1 MPGIPL
7 GQGVYNRLDDPRI
20 PLKNMYFE
28 QTPTNLTDQVSLT
41 SRPGLSTFISEG
53 LGDGPV
59 RGVCRDDG
67 TLSNYLFVVSG
78 SSLYVRT
85 ISGSVIASLGAITGS
100 DRVVMASNVEKV
112 LIASGTLL
120 YEADSASLSTVT
132 VPDDAPVSSVAYL
145 NNYFLILV
153 DGQRVYFS
161 DVAGT
166 TFNAL
171 DYFSADSSP
180 ADLKNIAVT
189 GDELWMFGRS
199 TVEVFA
205 PTGNADL
212 PFQRVPGRVFPVG
225 IYEYGRDAV
234 VKTDYGVVWVG
245 KEGIVYR
252 SGSSPIQISDESVE
266 QAITKAA
273 KNSAEMFAWHYVAE
287 GRSVYVLN
295 IDDGDDGITFAWDIK
310 TGKWTQYASYTFPLW
325 NVWSSARGFDGSY
338 YVGDTTA
345 GKVWK
350 IEPTLTTD
358 GDQPIICEWSGL
370 IERNTPMR
378 CNAVILDCSVGI
390 GTADYPDNVPT
401 VQLRTSDNRGKTY
414 GSWLTELLGRMG
426 DFNRQIYWT
435 RLGIMS
441 SPGRIFHF
449 RTAPP
454 ARFTVRKARY
464 NDSTR

>member
-1 MPGIPL
+1 MPSIPL
-7 GQGVYNRLDDPRI
+7 GQAIYTRLDDPRI

-41 SRPGLSTFISEG
+41 SRPGLSEFIGSE

-59 RGVCRDDG
+59 RGLCRDDG
-67 TLSNYLFVVSG
+67 ELSDKLFVVSG
-78 SSLYVRT
+78 GNLYVRT
-85 ISGSVIASLGAITGS
+85 ISGTGITNLGAITGS
-100 DRVVMASNVEKV
+100 TRCVLASNVEKV
-112 LIASGTLL
+112 LIATGSTL
-120 YEADSASLSTVT
+120 YSTDGATLSTVS
-132 VPDDAPVSSVAYL
+132 VPDSAPVSSVAFL

-161 DVAGT
+161 DVAGI
-166 TFNAL
+166 TFSAL

-180 ADLKNIAVT
+180 SDLKNIAVT

-225 IYEYGRDAV
+225 CYEYGRDAV

-252 SGSSPIQISDESVE
+252 SGSSPIRISDASIE

-273 KNSAEMFAWHYVAE
+273 QNSAPMYAWHYVAE

-295 IDDGDDGITFAWDIK
+295 IDDGVNGITYAWDIK
-310 TGKWTQYASYTFPLW
+310 TEKWTQYGSYGEALFR
-325 NVWSSARGFDGSY
+325 VWSSARSFDGSY
-338 YVGDTTA
+338 YVGDLDV

-358 GDQPIICEWSGL
+358 GEDPVICEWSGL
-370 IERNTPMR
+370 LELIKPVR
-378 CNAVILDCSVGI
+378 CNTVIMDCTVGI
-390 GTADYPDNVPT
+390 GEADYPNNDPT
-401 VQLRTSDNRGKTY
+401 IQLRTSDNRGKTW
-414 GSWLTELLGRMG
+414 GQWHTERLGRQG
-426 DFNRQIYWT
+426 EFNRQVYWT
-435 RLGIMS
+435 RMGLMS
-441 SPGRIFHF
+441 SPGRVFHW